1 MRADSDFGPSSSRV
15 IAARLL
21 TPTKQDGLPQSAA
34 WKSAQPIV
42 FCSDWQGQNA
52 DPQRETEVCLLWSR
66 ESLFLRFRARYREI
80 HVFPEANTRRD
91 QLWLRDV
98 AEVFIQPDTAVP
110 RHYREFEISPNGSWL
125 DLDINLDLDVNEG
138 RKSDLICALRSR
150 VTVDA
155 LTRVWIAE
163 LAIPMSCLTGR
174 FRPEAAWKI
183 NFFRVEGPEPARF
196 YSAWR
201 PTLTPQPNFHVP
213 EVFGEL
219 RFSSK

>member
-1 MRADSDFGPSSSRV
+1 V

-21 TPTKQDGLPQSAA
+21 TPTNQEGRPRSTA
-34 WKSAQPIV
+34 WESAQPVV
-42 FCSDWQGQNA
+42 FCSDWRGQNA
-52 DPQRETEVCLLWSR
+52 DPQRETEVRLLWSR
-66 ESLFLRFRARYREI
+66 EFLFVRFRAQYREI

-98 AEVFIQPDTAVP
+98 AEVFIHPDTDGP
-110 RHYREFEISPNGSWL
+110 RHYKELEISPNGSWL
-125 DLDINLDLDVNEG
+125 DLDINLDLGINAG
-138 RKSDLICALRSR
+138 RKSDLLCALRR
-150 VTVDA
+150 KVTVDVLA
-155 LTRVWIAE
+155 RVWIAE

-174 FRPEAAWKI
+174 FHPEATWRI

-201 PTLTPQPNFHVP
+201 PTHTPQPNFHVP

-219 RFSSK
+219 RFSSR

>member
-1 MRADSDFGPSSSRV
+1 MQIDRDCGPSSGRA

-21 TPTKQDGLPQSAA
+21 TPTNQAGLPQSTA
-34 WKSAQPIV
+34 WDSAQPVV
-42 FCSDWQGQNA
+42 FCSDWQGQHA
-52 DPQRETEVCLLWSR
+52 DPQRETEVRLLWSPGF
-66 ESLFLRFRARYREI
+66 LFLRFRARYREI
-80 HVFPEANTRRD
+80 YVYPEANTRRD

-98 AEVFIQPDTAVP
+98 AEVFIQPDAAST

-125 DLDINLDLDVNEG
+125 DLDIHLDLDIQQG
-138 RKSDLICALRSR
+138 RKSDLLCALRSK

-155 LTRVWIAE
+155 PARVWIAE
-163 LAIPMSCLTGR
+163 LAIPMSCLTPG
-174 FRPEAAWKI
+174 FQPEAVWKA

-201 PTLTPQPNFHVP
+201 PTLTTQPNFHVP

-219 RFSSK
+219 RFSSR